1 MSDAKKNE
9 LQPHRR
15 KCWVIPPKE
24 NGEFVAHMEDILD
37 IYHWEY
43 DADCP
48 VVCMD
53 EQPTQL
59 IKETRC
65 PLPVE
70 PGKPAKYDYEYER
83 NGAANNFMFTEP
95 LGGWRRVSVRE
106 TKTKQ
111 DWAWEIKTLLD
122 EDYPDASMVVLV
134 CDNLNTHTFGSLYE
148 TFPASEA
155 RRLAERLDIRY
166 TPKHGSWLN
175 IAEIELSVM
184 TKQCL
189 NRRIP
194 DIAMLRRETSAWAR
208 DRNNSQTGT
217 DWQFSTDD
225 ARIKLKR
232 LYPQIELQ

>member
-1 MSDAKKNE
+1 
-9 LQPHRR
+9 
-15 KCWVIPPKE
+15 
-24 NGEFVAHMEDILD
+24 MEDILD

-43 DADCP
+43 DGDYP

-59 IKETRC
+59 INETRL

-83 NGAANNFMFTEP
+83 NGTANNFMFTEP
-95 LGGWRRVSVRE
+95 LGGWRKVSVRE

-111 DWAWEIKTLLD
+111 DWAQEIKTLLD

-189 NRRIP
+189 DRRIP
-194 DIAMLRRETSAWAR
+194 NIATLRRETSAWAR
-208 DRNNSQTGT
+208 ERNNCQTGT

-225 ARIKLKR
+225 ARIKLNR
-232 LYPQIELQ
+232 LYPQIQLK